1 MVKFKLNDDIIN
13 FAKFAESKGKILFLV
28 GGFVRDSIIG
38 IKSLDIDSTG
48 SISIEEVQE
57 FCDLFNCIL
66 KIKNKKLQVA
76 KIIFPSG
83 FSLEYAR
90 MRVEHYKDKFSHTPE
105 KISFTDRIEEDY
117 KRRDFTINALYLGPL
132 TLEIYDFVGGMS
144 DIIQGILRD
153 ITVDG
158 RSSLCFDPERILR
171 GIELSLR
178 LNFKIDDNTL
188 NLLISNFENV
198 EKLSSARRNECL
210 AKINSHSIE
219 RLDKT
224 LKEKLKKLEE
234 VSN

>member
-1 MVKFKLNDDIIN
+1 MVKFKLNEDIIN

-48 SISIEEVQE
+48 SISIEEVQG

-66 KIKNKKLQVA
+66 EIKNKKLQVA
-76 KIIFPSG
+76 KIIFSSG

-90 MRVEHYKDKFSHTPE
+90 MRVEHYKDEFSHTPE

-117 KRRDFTINALYLGPL
+117 KRRDLTINALYLDPL